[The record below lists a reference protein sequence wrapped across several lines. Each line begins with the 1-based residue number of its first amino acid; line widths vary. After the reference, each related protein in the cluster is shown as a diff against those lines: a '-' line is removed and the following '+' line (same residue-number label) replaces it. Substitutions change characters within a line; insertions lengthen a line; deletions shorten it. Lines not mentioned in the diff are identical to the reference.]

1 MENGHEV
8 NDKKVLNDKNN
19 EEEEEKETEEK
30 KEENGEDNKNS
41 IELNEN
47 IDKQVKIIHTLNG
60 HFGSFLHNYWVSNFR
75 VHF

>member
-19 EEEEEKETEEK
+19 EEEEEKETEK

-41 IELNEN
+41 IELIEN
-47 IDKQVKIIHTLNG
+47 IDKQVKIIYTLK
-60 HFGSFLHNYWVSNFR
+60 WPFR
-75 VHF
+75 VFFTQLQGF

>member
-19 EEEEEKETEEK
+19 EEEEEKETEK

-41 IELNEN
+41 IELIEN
-47 IDKQVKIIHTLNG
+47 IDKQVNSYYFKWP
-60 HFGSFLHNYWVSNFR
+60 FWVF
-75 VHF
+75 FTQLQGF